1 MATTGALVGSSTL
14 LSMKQLHALHSLGCR
29 SPTMLLPDSCKA
41 GSLVFFLF
49 LPTRLNSITSTR
61 QRLPL
66 SPPMCGHGD
75 LEIVSVKELADGS
88 LHFSFGPPPNVIV
101 SSKVDELSSS
111 NGEHFAGKL
120 STPRRLPSKFSKKLP
135 IPVAAVRRRKR
146 QGENST
152 KQGLAEATPPSVKE
166 TLKFSSRPK
175 SCFVKRSPIPVG
187 TNVQSLLNET
197 QSDKATAQ
205 DKSQLMPQRTKIVS
219 LKAGPSKRPPSTFVR
234 KSPVPQTVRHHIKPL
249 LPSAN
254 ADALSDDAGDSAV
267 GIQGKSTVAEASRPK
282 SIFSRRSPIVKVHER
297 PSQVT
302 TRKSSHKIPPSY
314 KDSSNVDD
322 DLVREASG
330 KSPTISKN
338 SPLDIVDLDKCKLAE
353 LKNVAKVKGL
363 KGYSKLKKGE
373 LLNLLK
379 NLDS

>member
-75 LEIVSVKELADGS
+75 LEIVSVK
-88 LHFSFGPPPNVIV
+88 
-101 SSKVDELSSS
+101 
-111 NGEHFAGKL
+111 GKL